1 MAENMFK
8 KYTESLVRVL
18 EVGANVA
25 GGTAIIINSRPAVT
39 LASSGGTSV
48 TETTNLPGS
57 ITSIT
62 YEEGGAGYAANE
74 AAVAFDGT
82 WLFTVTGVSNG
93 ATVPDAEAGT
103 NEGTAVYRDPD
114 DGLLTLTSTDN
125 VFFGKIDAGYIS
137 GGVAP
142 VIIGVPA

>member
-1 MAENMFK
+1 MTTNMFK

-25 GGTAIIINSRPAVT
+25 GGTAIIINSRPGVT
-39 LASSGGTSV
+39 LAASGGSTVTKTANLPGNMTSV
-48 TETTNLPGS
+48 TYVNE
-57 ITSIT
+57 
-62 YEEGGAGYAANE
+62 GAGYEDNM
-74 AAVAFDGT
+74 AAVAFDGS

-93 ATVPDAEAGT
+93 ETTPDASAGT
-103 NEGTAVYRDPD
+103 NEGTSVYRDPD